1 VGEQLAEVA
10 RLTWARNRRTL
21 RPIRGAMQVMLR
33 SRCWLWWPLAR
44 GRGSLIFLD
53 GAHIE
58 LEIVGRGRAV
68 WRHAGTGKRLAWVV
82 AAEA

>member
-1 VGEQLAEVA
+1 MHIQAPVRA
-10 RLTWARNRRTL
+10 
-21 RPIRGAMQVMLR
+21 
-33 SRCWLWWPLAR
+33 RCWLWWPLAP

-53 GAHIE
+53 GDQLE

-68 WRHAGTGKRLAWVV
+68 WRHAGTGKRLAWVR